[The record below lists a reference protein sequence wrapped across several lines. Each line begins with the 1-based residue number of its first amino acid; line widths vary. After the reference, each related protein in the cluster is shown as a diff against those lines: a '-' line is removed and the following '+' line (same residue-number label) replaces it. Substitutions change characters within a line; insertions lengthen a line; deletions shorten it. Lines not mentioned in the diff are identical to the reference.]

1 MWHHVVYLKTIR
13 KEKQDDSEH
22 SEDGEGVFRV
32 KETKDLA
39 VWFRVNRKGNRFVV
53 FATGINWVLERRG
66 KAKVFSSH
74 VTWCEV
80 EVQVGLKFPH
90 AGVAHYLA
98 VCHHNERSGVS
109 TCNGLVVTQSS

>member
-39 VWFRVNRKGNRFVV
+39 VC
-53 FATGINWVLERRG
+53 L
-66 KAKVFSSH
+66 
-74 VTWCEV
+74 
-80 EVQVGLKFPH
+80 VQG
-90 AGVAHYLA
+90 
-98 VCHHNERSGVS
+98 E
-109 TCNGLVVTQSS
+109 Q